1 MFVLLF
7 YALMKYRGDIVIYD
21 VMRDLKDKFDL
32 LNVLKMADKVGRDGS
47 HRAAV

>member
-21 VMRDLKDKFDL
+21 VMRGLKDKFDL
-32 LNVLKMADKVGRDGS
+32 VKCVEDV
-47 HRAAV
+47 

>member
-7 YALMKYRGDIVIYD
+7 YALMKYRRDIVIYD

-32 LNVLKMADKVGRDGS
+32 VKCVEDV
-47 HRAAV
+47 

>member
-21 VMRDLKDKFDL
+21 VKRDLKDKFDL
-32 LNVLKMADKVGRDGS
+32 LKYVEDG
-47 HRAAV
+47 